1 MSGLIND
8 LRHALRLFRKRLGFT
23 AIAVL
28 TIGVGVAATTT
39 IFSAIEGT
47 LLRPWPFPGSERL
60 MMVVATWPARG
71 VISGSVNYADY
82 EDWRQAGIFERVTVF
97 GVGAR
102 DLADGSGEPE
112 RINTIIHSEDFFA
125 TLGVAPT
132 LGRLPLADE
141 YGPGAPAV
149 AVLTYG
155 MWQGRFGGDRDIIGR
170 TVRFDGEPATIVG
183 VMSPEADVLPA
194 PVFITL
200 RPSAATLV
208 GLRDRDNFGLFGM
221 ARLRPGQ
228 TLEEARAQLVA
239 IQARIERDYPQ
250 LRAGSSA
257 DLVPLAERV
266 VGSATR
272 TILWVMMGAVAFVLL
287 IGCVNLANLQLAGA
301 TRRGRELAIRSAIG
315 AARGRLVRQLL
326 AESMLLALAG
336 GALGVS
342 LSLVG
347 IDLLVAL
354 APSVVPR
361 MDQVGLNM
369 PVLTFALAVSISS
382 ALIFGLLPALR
393 ATRQGPSLALADAS
407 FGSTSG
413 PKGRRFLNGLI
424 AAELALAVV
433 LLAGA
438 GLMLRTVA
446 SLRDVDPGF
455 DVEDMIT
462 FKLTLPAARYER
474 GRSVAEAYARLKESL
489 EAVPGVEAVAV
500 TSSLPLGGGGFTLF
514 RAHLPEGRPEPP
526 DGEEVSGIWD
536 VVHPG
541 YFAAMGLPLIA
552 GRDLNSADN
561 EGSIPV
567 MIVNREFARRMFGS
581 VDEAVGKRVRS
592 WRDENI
598 YREIVG
604 VAENVRY
611 FGAGDETRGVVYVPH
626 RQISW
631 LRGAAIA
638 VRTRDASGTSG
649 AIRAAVRQ
657 FDPDV
662 ALASFTTMS
671 QILEDSIAERRFAA
685 KLLTAFAALALLLAA
700 LGIYGVLSYAVAQ
713 RNREFGVRMAL
724 GATAADVRGMVL
736 RESGLSVLVGAGLG
750 LAGAFAITR
759 VMSGLLFGVSATDP
773 TTLGGVIV
781 VLALAALAASW
792 VPAVRA
798 TRVDPMQA
806 MRPE

>member
-1 MSGLIND
+1 MGLIKD
-8 LRHALRLFRKRLGFT
+8 LRHAFRLFRKRPGFT

-60 MMVVATWPARG
+60 MVVLATWPARG
-71 VISGSVNYADY
+71 VTSGSVNYADY
-82 EDWRQAGIFERVTVF
+82 EDWREAGIFEHVTVY
-97 GVGAR
+97 GIAAR

-112 RINTIIHSEDFFA
+112 RIDMLIHSEGFFE

-132 LGRLPLADE
+132 LGRLPHPDE
-141 YGPGAPAV
+141 YGTGVPAV

-155 MWQGRFGGDRDIIGR
+155 IWLSRFGGARDVIGR
-170 TVRFDGEPATIVG
+170 TIRLDGEPATVIG
-183 VMSPEADVLPA
+183 VMSPELDLLPA
-194 PVFITL
+194 PVFIPL
-200 RPSAATLV
+200 RPSPEMLE
-208 GLRDRDNFGLFGM
+208 GWRDRDSFGFSAM

-228 TLEEARAQLVA
+228 TIEEARAELVA
-239 IQARIERDYPQ
+239 IEARIERDYPQ

-266 VGSATR
+266 VGEETR

-301 TRRGRELAIRSAIG
+301 TRRERELAIRSAIG
-315 AARGRLVRQLL
+315 AGRGRLVRQLL

-336 GALGVS
+336 GALGVA
-342 LSLVG
+342 LSLIG
-347 IDLLVAL
+347 IDLLTAL
-354 APSVVPR
+354 APSDVPR
-361 MDQVGLNM
+361 MDQVGLNA
-369 PVLTFALAVSISS
+369 PVLAFALAVSLAS
-382 ALIFGLLPALR
+382 ALLFGLLPAVR
-393 ATRQGPSLALADAS
+393 ATKHGPSRALGDAA

-413 PKGRRFLNGLI
+413 PKGRRFLSGLV

-438 GLMLRTVA
+438 GLMLRSVA

-455 DVEDMIT
+455 EVEGMIT

-474 GRSVAEAYARLKESL
+474 GRPVTRAYEQLREHL
-489 EAVPGVEAVAV
+489 EAVPGVESVAV
-500 TSSLPLGGGGFTLF
+500 TSALPLGGGGFILS

-526 DGEEVSGIWD
+526 DGEEVRGNWD

-541 YFAAMGLPLIA
+541 YFAAMGLPFIA
-552 GRDLNSADN
+552 GRDFTAADD
-561 EGSIPV
+561 ERSPPV
-567 MIVNREFARRMFGS
+567 MIVNREFARLMFGS
-581 VDEAVGKRVRS
+581 VDEALGKRVRS

-626 RQISW
+626 RQITW
-631 LRGAAIA
+631 LRAAAIA
-638 VRTRDASGTSG
+638 VRARDAAGVSG
-649 AIRAAVRQ
+649 AIRAAVRE
-657 FDPDV
+657 FDPEV

-671 QILEDSIAERRFAA
+671 QILEDSIAERRFAGR
-685 KLLTAFAALALLLAA
+685 LLTGFAGLALLLAA
-700 LGIYGVLSYAVAQ
+700 LGIYGVLSYAIAQ

-724 GATAADVRGMVL
+724 GATAADVRSMVF
-736 RESGLSVLVGAGLG
+736 RESGWSVLIGVGAG

-773 TTLGGVIV
+773 LSFAGAIM
-781 VLALAALAASW
+781 VLALAALAATW

-798 TRVDPMQA
+798 TRVDPMQG